1 MSSWLLP
8 FSGRRVAAVA
18 IAAYTL
24 VMAVWIFGPLTESH
38 GESFVSAMWIAVG
51 LVHIGIGLLLRESW
65 SFLIALIPLL
75 LAYMVGVVPAFSDL
89 AGVVPSPDGGI
100 QAFFVVAP
108 SVPIGA
114 CLVAVAA
121 YVARRGS
128 RERRYPNR

>member
-1 MSSWLLP
+1 MASVAVYALL
-8 FSGRRVAAVA
+8 
-18 IAAYTL
+18 
-24 VMAVWIFGPLTESH
+24 MAVWIYGPLTESH
-38 GESFVSAMWIAVG
+38 SEGFVSAMWIAVG
-51 LVHIGIGLLLRESW
+51 LVHIGVGLLLRESW
-65 SFLIALIPLL
+65 SFLIVLIPLV
-75 LAYMVGVVPAFSDL
+75 LAYMVGVVPELSDL
-89 AGVVPSPDGGI
+89 AGVVPSADGGI